1 MSKSQDYGAVAITRA
16 KELPTRLALAI
27 FLAGVG
33 TMLSGPLWPA
43 VWYGCVCLAQA
54 VDWFAFKPIRQNP
67 EREPTQFQIWACLL
81 SAMLNTAVY
90 SGIAVYLWFAGGEAG
105 KLFAILQPAGGLLHI
120 ALHMHS
126 AWRLFLGAAIPHLAY
141 LLGLPLVSGLITPE
155 ADMGQMAAVT
165 VAGALYSTHL
175 FIAVRRTVATNAALR
190 RALDLADAERLRAE
204 QASAAKSTFLATISH
219 EIRTPMNAV
228 VAAATLLKGARLD
241 KTQAEHV
248 QMLSHSSEVLL
259 GLLND
264 VLDLSKIE
272 SGKLVLEEVAIDLPA
287 KLDASLNLWRGRAE
301 ANGVTMTADISDVP
315 ARIVTDPLRFQQILS
330 NLLSN
335 AVKFTDSGSIE
346 LHAGRQEWPARL
358 WVEVRDTGVGVTP
371 EVAARIFDRFEQ
383 ANPGVSRSHGG
394 TGLGLSISR
403 NLAEAMGGSLTVRS
417 EPGVGS
423 VFRLELPLVC
433 SEEGALE
440 DGQDEAADTATLRQ
454 IDVLLA
460 EDHAVNQKIIRLYL
474 EPLGCRVTVA
484 ENGEEAVELAAAQA
498 FDVILMDMQMPVMD
512 GIEATSRIRA
522 NGGPNAATPILAL
535 TANALLEHRQ
545 QWLRVGVETFL
556 TKPLDARGLIEAVA
570 SAVGGGARR
579 AA

>member
-1 MSKSQDYGAVAITRA
+1 MSKTDDYGAVAITRA
-16 KELPTRLALAI
+16 KELPTRLALAV
-27 FLAGVG
+27 FLAGVA

-43 VWYGCVCLAQA
+43 VWYGAVCVAQA
-54 VDWFAFKPIRQNP
+54 IDWLAFKPIRQAP
-67 EREPTQFQIWACLL
+67 MATPSRARIWICTL

-126 AWRLFLGAAIPHLAY
+126 AWRLFLGAAIPHLSY
-141 LLGLPLVSGLITPE
+141 LLFLPLLSGVLSPQG
-155 ADMGQMAAVT
+155 DMLPMTAVT
-165 VAGALYSTHL
+165 IAGVLYSTHL
-175 FIAVRRTVATNAALR
+175 FVAVRRTVATNAALR
-190 RALDLADAERLRAE
+190 QTRDQADAERRRAE

-228 VAAATLLKGARLD
+228 VAAATLLQDD
-241 KTQAEHV
+241 KLTPVQAEHV

-287 KLDASLNLWRGRAE
+287 KLEASLHLWRGRAE
-301 ANGVTMTADISDVP
+301 ANGVLMSAEIGDVP

-335 AVKFTDSGSIE
+335 AVKFTDTGSIA
-346 LHAGRQEWPARL
+346 LHAGRLTWPSRL
-358 WVEVRDTGVGVTP
+358 WVEVRDTGVGMTP

-383 ANPGVSRSHGG
+383 ANPGTSRSYGG

-403 NLAEAMGGSLTVRS
+403 HLAEAMGGSLTVRS
-417 EPGVGS
+417 EPGIGS
-423 VFRLELPLVC
+423 VFRLELPMVFGD
-433 SEEGALE
+433 EGAVDAEPEETETKGLK
-440 DGQDEAADTATLRQ
+440 QLA
-454 IDVLLA
+454 VLLA
-460 EDHAVNQKIIRLYL
+460 EDHPVNQKIVRLYL

-484 ENGEEAVELAAAQA
+484 ENGQEAVSLAQVQA
-498 FDVILMDMQMPVMD
+498 FDVILMDMQMPILD
-512 GIEATSRIRA
+512 GIQATRLIRESGA
-522 NGGPNAATPILAL
+522 NMATPILAL

-545 QWLRVGVETFL
+545 QWLSVGVETFL
-556 TKPLDARGLIEAVA
+556 TKPLDARGLIEAVVTA
-570 SAVGGGARR
+570 IPEGGRR

>member
-1 MSKSQDYGAVAITRA
+1 MSKTEDYGAVAITRA
-16 KELPTRLALAI
+16 KELPTRLALAL
-27 FLAGVG
+27 FLAGVA

-43 VWYGCVCLAQA
+43 VWYGCVCVAQA
-54 VDWFAFKPIRQNP
+54 IDWLAFKPIRQDP
-67 EREPTQFQIWACLL
+67 DRAPSRVRIWLCVL
-81 SAMLNTAVY
+81 SATFNTAVY

-126 AWRLFLGAAIPHLAY
+126 AWRLFLAAAIPHLSY
-141 LLGLPLVSGLITPE
+141 LLFLPLLSGVLSPRD
-155 ADMGQMAAVT
+155 DMLPMTAVT
-165 VAGALYSTHL
+165 IAGVLYSTHL
-175 FIAVRRTVATNAALR
+175 FVAVRRTMATNAALR
-190 RALDLADAERLRAE
+190 QALDQADAERLRAE

-228 VAAATLLKGARLD
+228 VAAATLLQDD
-241 KTQAEHV
+241 KLTPAQAEHV

-287 KLDASLNLWRGRAE
+287 KLEASLHLWRGRAE
-301 ANGVTMTADISDVP
+301 AAGVTMSGDFADVP

-335 AVKFTDSGSIE
+335 AVKFTEAGSIE
-346 LHAGRQEWPARL
+346 LHAGRLTWPARL
-358 WVEVRDTGVGVTP
+358 WVEVRDTGVGMTP

-383 ANPGVSRSHGG
+383 ANPGTSRSYGG

-403 NLAEAMGGSLTVRS
+403 HLAEAMGGSLTVRS
-417 EPGVGS
+417 EPGAGS
-423 VFRLELPLVC
+423 VFRLELPLVFGD
-433 SEEGALE
+433 EGAISAE
-440 DGQDEAADTATLRQ
+440 HDEEVADGCLRQ
-454 IDVLLA
+454 VNVLLA
-460 EDHAVNQKIIRLYL
+460 EDHPVNQKIVQLYL

-484 ENGEEAVELAAAQA
+484 ENGEEAVKIAAVQA

-512 GIEATSRIRA
+512 GIEATRRIRETGA
-522 NGGPNAATPILAL
+522 NLDTPILAL

-556 TKPLDARGLIEAVA
+556 TKPLDARGLIEAVSTA
-570 SAVGGGARR
+570 AAEGDRR